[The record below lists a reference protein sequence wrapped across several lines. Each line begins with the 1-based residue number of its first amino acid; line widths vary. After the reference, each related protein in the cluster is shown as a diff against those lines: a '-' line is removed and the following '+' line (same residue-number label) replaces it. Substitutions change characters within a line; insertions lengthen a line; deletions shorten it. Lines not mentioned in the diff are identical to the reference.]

1 MASAELSRR
10 GQAVRYRRGD
20 RGEPTAAD
28 DLLDLERPEGDVGET
43 AQQFVESCRQELND
57 KLVPA
62 LEDLKSA
69 LRTPASGSPGLA
81 ATLDRQ
87 PAPRVLDRERS
98 QHRVVDARFG
108 KRRQEALGQ
117 VRVAAAAAASQLR
130 HLSHVLREQDPL
142 REARLDEVEHE
153 SQHALLVVAQL

>member
-10 GQAVRYRRGD
+10 GQAARYRRGD

-43 AQQFVESCRQELND
+43 AQQFVESCRQELNE

-69 LRTPASGSPGLA
+69 L
-81 ATLDRQ
+81 
-87 PAPRVLDRERS
+87 
-98 QHRVVDARFG
+98 
-108 KRRQEALGQ
+108 QEKHAEAVQ
-117 VRVAAAAAASQLR
+117 DAAARLEELARRWLAS
-130 HLSHVLREQDPL
+130 
-142 REARLDEVEHE
+142 
-153 SQHALLVVAQL
+153 